1 MKRNKI
7 TFTGIDVNKELC
19 NDALVFWITYYKP
32 IIFENHTYEFQ
43 VSNSGQIGIKI
54 IPEINV
60 NINITNEKLVY
71 FKNGEKLLKNGLFVD
86 TIFDK
91 LIYRSPETFH
101 QTCDYLRYNIYKIIM
116 DYTPL
121 GTPLET
127 LLNYSLLLIGGEC
140 YLYSKLIDA
149 KHIDVYSDYESIIKD
164 TLYNNPKAC
173 VNLVNY
179 DTITLDNT
187 KNYDFAIL
195 NVSKTGLGVRLCNEL
210 IKMSTHIK
218 KFIYISCNE
227 KSFKRDHSLLS
238 TAFKVDN
245 RWILKNNVDSFKVG
259 VYLYSGGVPQR
270 GPVPS
275 RRSGFTS

>member
-7 TFTGIDVNKELC
+7 IFTGIDVNKELC
-19 NDALVFWITYYKP
+19 NDALVFWLTYYKP
-32 IIFENHTYEFQ
+32 IIVENHTYEFQ

-60 NINITNEKLVY
+60 NINITNKKLVY

-101 QTCDYLRYNIYKIIM
+101 QTCDYLRYNIYRTIM
-116 DYTPL
+116 NYIPL

-127 LLNYSLLLIGGEC
+127 SLSTSLLLIGGEC

-195 NVSKTGLGVRLCNEL
+195 NVSKSGLSIRLCNEL

-238 TAFKVDN
+238 TAFKLDN

-270 GPVPS
+270 GRDPS